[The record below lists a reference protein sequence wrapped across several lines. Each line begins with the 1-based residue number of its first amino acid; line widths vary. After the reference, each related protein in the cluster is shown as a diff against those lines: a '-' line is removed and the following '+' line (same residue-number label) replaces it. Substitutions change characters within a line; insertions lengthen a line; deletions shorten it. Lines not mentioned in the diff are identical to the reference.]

1 MKITELRMANFR
13 CFSEAELRM
22 APITLVTGANSAGK
36 TSLFAPLL
44 AAAQTDGTPA
54 MLSPNGRHIQMGDFV
69 DMVHRHQKAQDIRFG
84 FDAAV
89 SSDEV
94 ISIDSTFDFNP
105 QERTPRLKELSIRGA
120 YFSIEIERRVK
131 EYVGSY
137 EIRPQESE
145 HFRRMR
151 NDRRLAAF
159 REMLRMTHDAL
170 TKDKGPDK
178 SEAEDAPSPQ
188 EPTDDLVLAGSITFA
203 EPRHFQTSILD
214 YTASNIDEV
223 LVRMTL
229 SGQIDSLAN
238 FFRESVGH
246 IDSFRLAPQRTYYE
260 SSRASVKISRY
271 GDNCVEQMSRWE
283 AENAPEAAELRKHLK
298 ELGVLAD
305 FKIRRLRGGR
315 LELAGKPKTS
325 AVMTSLT
332 DLGFGTSQVLP
343 VLVAINQLEPGSLF
357 SVSQPETH
365 LHPEVQARLANYF
378 VRLTK
383 ERNMSFVVE
392 THSEYLINRL
402 RLLVAKREIAQE
414 DVSVVYVTNSGTE
427 ATVCPLE
434 LRSDGS
440 IDGAPVDFFETY
452 MMDVM
457 DLALAE

>member
-1 MKITELRMANFR
+1 MNITELRIANFR
-13 CFSEAELRM
+13 CFRAAELRM

-69 DMVHRHQKAQDIRFG
+69 DMVHRHQKAEDVHFG
-84 FDAAV
+84 FDAV
-89 SSDEV
+89 VDSDKV
-94 ISIDSTFDFNP
+94 TTIGSTFDFNP
-105 QERTPRLKELSIRGA
+105 NERTPRLKKLSIRGT
-120 YFSIEIERRVK
+120 YFSIEVERRGT
-131 EYVGSY
+131 EYDGSY
-137 EIRPQESE
+137 EIRPEESKR
-145 HFRRMR
+145 FRRMR
-151 NDRRLAAF
+151 DDRRFAGI
-159 REMLRMTHDAL
+159 REALRVTHDAL
-170 TKDKGPDK
+170 TKGEGGRIG
-178 SEAEDAPSPQ
+178 EAKFTPSPRRSSGGF
-188 EPTDDLVLAGSITFA
+188 VLASSITFA
-203 EPRHFQTSILD
+203 EPRHLLMAIFHQTV
-214 YTASNIDEV
+214 SNTDE
-223 LVRMTL
+223 LLARMTL
-229 SGQIDSLAN
+229 SDEIGSLTS
-238 FFRESVGH
+238 FLQDQVGH

-260 SSRASVKISRY
+260 SSRASVRIGRY
-271 GDNCVEQMSRWE
+271 GDNYVEQMSRWE
-283 AENAPEAAELRKHLK
+283 AENAPEATELRQNLK

-315 LELAGKPKTS
+315 LELAGKPKAS
-325 AVMTSLT
+325 AVMTNLT

-383 ERNMSFVVE
+383 ERNMSFIIE

-402 RLLVAKREIAQE
+402 RLLVAKKEIGE
-414 DVSVVYVTNSGTE
+414 DDLSVVYVRNSGTE
-427 ATVCPLE
+427 ATACPVE

-440 IDGAPVDFFETY
+440 IEGAPEDFFETY

-457 DLALAE
+457 DLAFTE